1 MKEFQWSRIKY
12 GDRVVPQIGA
22 KNVIIQNVNNGK
34 VVKITK
40 EAFDTIDA
48 MIHAGWSVEEVLNQ
62 CETEKDKEYLL
73 ENLAYLAENE
83 VVRDINDFSEYQ
95 EMPIRIDWDITNR
108 CNLKCKH
115 CCVSADFQNH
125 DLEQEALLEVAEK
138 IVSLNPVVIVIS
150 GGEPLVRKDFRE
162 IITTIKKKYQGK
174 LFLMTNAVL
183 IDGEMARFIA
193 ENFSSVSVSLDGVDE
208 ETCSTIRGKG
218 VYAITIA
225 GIRQLLEEGMTQIS
239 ASMVIT
245 KTTYKYKYRF
255 IDMCRE
261 MHIEPFLRSL
271 SLVGRAEVK
280 MQDMIPSEQEEIECM
295 PIPELEKNEMEKE
308 PEKEGAKKIGKVPT
322 FSCGA
327 AFRQFQIDYCGN
339 IYPCQSLMEKELL
352 LGNVLEIE
360 ELNDYIRNRSFVT
373 TKGYKTLEQYF
384 PYNFSECR
392 GCNKQIFCW
401 NCIEPIYRE
410 KTKREDCSMANCAL
424 DRFWE

>member
-218 VYAITIA
+218 VYA
-225 GIRQLLEEGMTQIS
+225 
-239 ASMVIT
+239 
-245 KTTYKYKYRF
+245 
-255 IDMCRE
+255 
-261 MHIEPFLRSL
+261 L
-271 SLVGRAEVK
+271 S
-280 MQDMIPSEQEEIECM
+280 
-295 PIPELEKNEMEKE
+295 
-308 PEKEGAKKIGKVPT
+308 
-322 FSCGA
+322 
-327 AFRQFQIDYCGN
+327 
-339 IYPCQSLMEKELL
+339 
-352 LGNVLEIE
+352 
-360 ELNDYIRNRSFVT
+360 
-373 TKGYKTLEQYF
+373 
-384 PYNFSECR
+384 
-392 GCNKQIFCW
+392 W
-401 NCIEPIYRE
+401 
-410 KTKREDCSMANCAL
+410 
-424 DRFWE
+424 